1 MQARLPQGTQSD
13 ELTLVPIA
21 PRVYEATLP
30 LKRQGSFPVTMIK
43 RKDGKM
49 VNQKTEMV
57 MVSQAPGESLEEYRQ
72 QPANRD
78 LLRELA
84 EGTGGRIDPDPSE
97 LVSQKREGHKILIHP
112 LDNYLIAVGL
122 FLLLGDIA
130 IRVLL
135 GPPV

>member
-1 MQARLPQGTQSD
+1 LQARLPQGTQSD
-13 ELTLVPIA
+13 ELTLIPVA
-21 PRVYEATLP
+21 PRMYEATLP
-30 LKRQGSFPVTMIK
+30 LRYQGNFPVTIMK
-43 RKDGKM
+43 RKDGKV
-49 VNQKTEMV
+49 VNHTTEMV

-78 LLRELA
+78 LLGALA

-112 LDNYLIAVGL
+112 LDNYLITVAL
-122 FLLLGDIA
+122 LLLLGDIA
-130 IRVLL
+130 LRVLR